1 MIVGPGEGEVLPTR
15 DILDMLGDGADLADG
30 LNVQILLSVHCS
42 LLLAGFIF
50 FLLGRRR
57 NLLFSGR
64 FNNIY
69 CFLLDSSLIPLFRF
83 LSLLSLIGYLC
94 LFDLCL
100 DGSIIIDFN
109 TTNCTDSLLSGVR
122 PIFIRLLII

>member
-1 MIVGPGEGEVLPTR
+1 MVVGPGEGEVLPTR
-15 DILDMLGDGADLADG
+15 DILDRLGDGADLADG
-30 LNVQILLSVHCS
+30 LDVQILLSVHCS

-50 FLLGRRR
+50 LLLGRRR

-69 CFLLDSSLIPLFRF
+69 CFLLDGGLIPLFRF
-83 LSLLSLIGYLC
+83 LSLICNLC
-94 LFDLCL
+94 LFGLSL

-122 PIFIRLLII
+122 PIFLRLVII